1 MNLYVLCILNVVLLC
16 DNLQAIFGVYVGH
29 GGVKAAEF
37 AAKNL
42 DKNIVEEV
50 VGKRHELEIAEA
62 VET

>member
-1 MNLYVLCILNVVLLC
+1 MIIS
-16 DNLQAIFGVYVGH
+16 QAIFGVYDGH